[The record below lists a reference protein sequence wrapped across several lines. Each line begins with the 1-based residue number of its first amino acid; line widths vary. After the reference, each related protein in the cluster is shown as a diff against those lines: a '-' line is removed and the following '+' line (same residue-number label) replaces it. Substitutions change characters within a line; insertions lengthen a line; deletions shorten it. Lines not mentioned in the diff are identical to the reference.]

1 MIGSYRGDGN
11 VIRLREIRERRGLTQ
26 MELSQL
32 AGVSQSIISNIE
44 NGCVSPTVRVLQKL
58 ARALDVSVIEF
69 FSEDQ
74 SENVQVKI
82 NRSDVE

>member
-1 MIGSYRGDGN
+1 MIGSYQGGDN

-44 NGCVSPTVRVLQKL
+44 NECVSPTVRVLQKL
-58 ARALDVSVIEF
+58 ARALDVSVIELLG
-69 FSEDQ
+69 EDQ
-74 SENVQVKI
+74 TADSRLNSGD
-82 NRSDVE
+82 RA